1 MYRKSSFTLP
11 WENVQF
17 RMGMPELIF
26 HDKLGEKGVGFYQKK
41 TKKNAQKNKK
51 KYLKIKK
58 NIQKMYNN
66 YFNVEIYFL

>member
-1 MYRKSSFTLP
+1 MS
-11 WENVQF
+11 
-17 RMGMPELIF
+17 ELIF
-26 HDKLGEKGVGFYQKK
+26 HDKLSEKGVGFYLKK
-41 TKKNAQKNKK
+41 TKKNAQKIKK